1 MLGTAR
7 TVSRATISVRATAV
21 LRDNNNRRR
30 DQISGR
36 RRPCSG
42 DRRRLLVTNY
52 VPTPSRLTGS
62 RVFSGRLCVRGLS
75 FAPPVG
81 TFDKTKQLRRR
92 RPRARVEFT
101 SLDGTIALFDTNV
114 TTYMCVDGRASAN
127 NDGPS

>member
-52 VPTPSRLTGS
+52 VPTPSRLKAGVC
-62 RVFSGRLCVRGLS
+62 VFGDFRSLRQSGHSIKRNNCV
-75 FAPPVG
+75 ADDP
-81 TFDKTKQLRRR
+81 
-92 RPRARVEFT
+92 E
-101 SLDGTIALFDTNV
+101 
-114 TTYMCVDGRASAN
+114 RASN
-127 NDGPS
+127 SRPLMEPSRYSIRTLQRICV